1 VTDFFTFLV
10 QGFSQG
16 AIFALVA
23 VGYVVIYKATHVL
36 NFGQA
41 ALLAL
46 GAYIAYTLNGGLT
59 SQFAEGFRPW
69 SIAHFPWV
77 IALICA
83 MFLTAGLGLMI
94 EKVVLAKFRDK
105 PVFATIMATFG
116 LAIIAQALTGAVWGE
131 DPMSLN
137 EPIGIKSYTVKKVPI
152 TLQTIVILVVALA
165 VVGLFLLF
173 FKYSRF
179 GTAMRA
185 TAFDQEAAMA
195 QGISAKSVYAAS
207 WAIAAGMAALAAILF
222 SSGNGQTINQTSLQ
236 LLTFAAFPAIV
247 LGGVDSTNGAI
258 AGGMIIGIAQQLM
271 LGYQSKINTALG
283 THIFTNFHNVFP
295 FVIMLFMLLVRP
307 YGLFGTKEVRRV

>member
-1 VTDFFTFLV
+1 MTDFFTFLV
-10 QGFSQG
+10 QGLSQG
-16 AIFALVA
+16 AIFALIA

-46 GAYIAYTLNGGLT
+46 GAYIAYTLNGGVK

-69 SIAHFPWV
+69 SVLNLPWV
-77 IALICA
+77 LALIFA
-83 MFLTAGLGLMI
+83 MLITAALGLLI

-116 LAIIAQALTGAVWGE
+116 LAIIVQAVIGAVWGE
-131 DPMSLN
+131 DAMSLN
-137 EPIGIKSYTVKKVPI
+137 EPIGIKSYTVSKVAI
-152 TLQTIVILVVALA
+152 TLQSIVILVVALV
-165 VVGLFLLF
+165 VVGAFLIF
-173 FKYSRF
+173 FKKSRF

-185 TAFDQEAAMA
+185 TAYDQEAAMA
-195 QGISAKSVYAAS
+195 QGISAKAVYAAS
-207 WAIAAGMAALAAILF
+207 WGIAAGLAALAAILF

-236 LLTFAAFPAIV
+236 LATFAAFPAIV

-258 AGGMIIGIAQQLM
+258 AGGMIIGVAQQLM
-271 LGYQSKINTALG
+271 FGYQSNLNSALG